1 MLFLLNAYIESLK
14 LLYSVMAQTANAVI
28 NSLDSILSGE
38 WN

>member
-1 MLFLLNAYIESLK
+1 MLFLLNMYIESLQ
-14 LLYSVMAQTANAVI
+14 LLYNVLAHSANAVI